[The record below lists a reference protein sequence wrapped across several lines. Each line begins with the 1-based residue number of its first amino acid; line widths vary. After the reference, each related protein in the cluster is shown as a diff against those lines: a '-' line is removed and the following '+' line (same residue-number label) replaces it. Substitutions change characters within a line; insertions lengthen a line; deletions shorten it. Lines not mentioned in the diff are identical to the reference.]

1 MRKIFSIA
9 LLLAVILIGS
19 ARIEAATEDRSY
31 FPPVIMYHDIKLF
44 ALNKFDVT
52 IKDFVEQIKWLQ
64 KNGYETLSMDEFIE
78 TVESGKKFPSNTVLI
93 TFDDGYQG
101 AGLYAARELRD
112 RGMHATFFINPNLIG
127 TALEG
132 YPYMTEAE
140 VKTLAS
146 SECFSLESH
155 TMSHPH
161 LDQLSAEELKAELE
175 ESKAALEKLT
185 GRTVRA
191 IAYPYG
197 DYDQAVIDASK
208 AAGYEVGFA
217 VNDRGLFDREAR
229 WSVPRIYMG
238 LEVCADHQKL
248 FKQFVRNY
256 KKMLPEAFAERWQPL
271 G

>member
-9 LLLAVILIGS
+9 LLLTVILIGS
-19 ARIEAATEDRSY
+19 ARSFAAEDRAY

-64 KNGYETLSMDEFIE
+64 RNGYETLSMDEFVEI
-78 TVESGKKFPSNTVLI
+78 VESGKKFSSRAVLI

-112 RGMHATFFINPNLIG
+112 RGMKATFFVNPNLLG
-127 TALEG
+127 TAIEG

-140 VKTLAS
+140 VKALAS
-146 SECFSLESH
+146 EPWFSIESH

-161 LDQLSAEELKAELE
+161 LDQISAEELSSELE
-175 ESKAALEKLT
+175 QSKAALEKLT
-185 GRTVRA
+185 GKTIRA
-191 IAYPYG
+191 LAYPYG
-197 DYDQAVIDASK
+197 DYDQSVIDASK
-208 AAGYEVGFA
+208 AAGYAVGFA
-217 VNDRGLFDREAR
+217 VDDRGLFEREAR
-229 WSVPRIYMG
+229 WSIPRIYMG
-238 LEVCADHQKL
+238 LEVCADHQKM

-256 KKMLPEAFAERWQPL
+256 RKMPPEAFAERWEPL
-271 G
+271 GQ